1 MLMAWKINQL
11 SKLPGLIEK
20 INGKKNAIVDS
31 V

>member
-11 SKLPGLIEK
+11 CELPGLIEK
-20 INGKKNAIVDS
+20 INGKKNAIADS